1 MPRRLAKR
9 VDDLPEQR
17 STIYP
22 PPYDAATLGRGKRKL
37 GDLFDLD
44 QFGVNVTTL
53 DPGAATALLHAH
65 SAEDEFIYVLE
76 GTPTLC
82 TKRDGVNAEEMLAPG
97 DFFGFK
103 AGEGTAHA
111 VVNLSDAPA
120 TILEIGSRRV
130 DEDWVTYPDADL
142 AIAPNGTGK
151 RNFVL
156 KSE

>member
-1 MPRRLAKR
+1 MTKRIAKR
-9 VDDLPEQR
+9 ADSLPEQR

-22 PPYDAATLGRGKRKL
+22 PPYDVATLGRGKRKL

-76 GTPTLC
+76 GTPTLR
-82 TKRDGVNAEEMLAPG
+82 TRSDGVTAEELLTPG

-120 TILEIGSRRV
+120 SILEIGTRRI
-130 DEDWVTYPDADL
+130 DEDHVTYPDADL
-142 AIAPNGTGK
+142 AIEPNGTGK

-156 KSE
+156 KG